1 MNEGLYLAAALRKW
15 ASSYVLKSS
24 DVTELR
30 KAIIAVTNGKKYIS
44 QRIADRHFEQFIRDP
59 CGPQTRPLTTRGE
72 KCRSCYGIMEEYVL
86 RNNSEFLR
94 FAIKQQV
101 VAGPE
106 TAREQ
111 TTSRP
116 RHTAYRYN

>member
-1 MNEGLYLAAALRKW
+1 M
-15 ASSYVLKSS
+15 ASGYVLKSS

-44 QRIADRHFEQFIRDP
+44 QRIADRQYQLFIRNP
-59 CGPQTRPLTTRGE
+59 RRPQTRPLTTRGE

-101 VAGPE
+101 VARSE

-111 TTSRP
+111 TSGREAP
-116 RHTAYRYN
+116 RIDVTEVLEEH